1 MKKLSFISIL
11 SLAMLAACG
20 GNGATTNADSDSVAE
35 VAVNTDSINAAN
47 DSLAKAE
54 LIAELEKSYDEP
66 ISLKVANASH
76 KFSGESSLGTAT
88 TTVTLTNNT
97 KVDIDAADYE
107 VYFEYP
113 SEISKYGEIYDCTL
127 NSTAPGQAIP
137 AGESVDITLRA
148 TDANGKINKS
158 TVRVKISKEDFLKKA
173 DSKK

>member
-1 MKKLSFISIL
+1 M
-11 SLAMLAACG
+11 
-20 GNGATTNADSDSVAE
+20 
-35 VAVNTDSINAAN
+35 
-47 DSLAKAE
+47 
-54 LIAELEKSYDEP
+54 
-66 ISLKVANASH
+66 
-76 KFSGESSLGTAT
+76 
-88 TTVTLTNNT
+88 
-97 KVDIDAADYE
+97 DIDAADYE